1 MRRLVILLAAA
12 AACFG
17 PFAGKA
23 AAAEAAD
30 SVAVVNDGSRI
41 TEAVATILGGAL
53 TGSVDNIERLGVKVD
68 RKLLISYLDR
78 IISGGTTGFT
88 DLEADAY
95 IDEYINRQRENYYNS
110 TFSAEAQKAYC
121 DSVAAIEGVVTT
133 PTGLVFQ
140 TVVEG
145 KGVNP
150 ADNDRVSVTY
160 TGRLSDGSVFDETDG
175 PVVFDVARLVPGFTE
190 ALHMMKPGGTYRFV
204 IPASLGYGTEGVPGA
219 IPPNAALDF
228 TLKLLEV
235 IPTPSNQ

>member
-1 MRRLVILLAAA
+1 MRRLIILLAAA
-12 AACFG
+12 AACFA

-110 TFSAEAQKAYC
+110 IFSAEAQKAYC

-133 PTGLVFQ
+133 PSGLVFQ

>member
-1 MRRLVILLAAA
+1 MRRFVIILAAV
-12 AACFG
+12 ACFG

-23 AAAEAAD
+23 AAAESAD
-30 SVAVVNDGSRI
+30 SVAVANDGSRL

-68 RKLLISYLDR
+68 RKQLISYLDSV
-78 IISGGTTGFT
+78 INGGKTGFT
-88 DLEADAY
+88 DREADAY
-95 IDEYINRQRENYYNS
+95 IDEYITQQRENYYKT

-121 DSVAAIEGVVTT
+121 DSIAAIEGVVTT

-145 KGVNP
+145 EGVNP
-150 ADNDRVSVTY
+150 ADNDRVSITY
-160 TGRLSDGSVFDETDG
+160 TGSLSDGTVFDETDG

-204 IPASLGYGTEGVPGA
+204 VPASLGYGADGVPGA

-235 IPTPSNQ
+235 IPTPTNQ